1 LTKARQLPYCD
12 YQYSVVISHDDTLIS
27 YFRPAT
33 REAATLPMQTTETG
47 VQQFHMESITA
58 GNCAVLRVAGD
69 IDGHTAPEL
78 RQRVIHLADNGTLHI
93 IADLRSVDFLDS
105 TGLGVL
111 VGGLKRLRMRE
122 GSLAMVTS
130 GGRILQLFEIT
141 GLSRVFALH
150 SCVPDAITAD
160 QHWQATL
167 AGQGDNAR
175 EWCQANGLM

>member
-1 LTKARQLPYCD
+1 MTNAWYVLYRN
-12 YQYSVVISHDDTLIS
+12 YQYSVVISKDDTLIT
-27 YFRPAT
+27 YFGQICGKRPL
-33 REAATLPMQTTETG
+33 RPEDTETG
-47 VQQFHMESITA
+47 VQQFLMESITA
-58 GNCAVLRVAGD
+58 GNCAVLRVVGE

-78 RQRVIHLADNGTLHI
+78 RQRVIQLADNGTLHI

-122 GSLAMVTS
+122 GSLALVAT

-141 GLSRVFALH
+141 GLSHAFALH

-167 AGQGDNAR
+167 AGQGENATA
-175 EWCQANGLM
+175 WCQDNGLI